1 MPRIGCYCNCRRVC
15 TCKIQCIF
23 YDPNVCTN
31 ISCTEASYLGL
42 SVPGSYHTDIMRE
55 NNATIFRYSVSAR
68 LQRRPGACTIRT
80 PTKLS
85 RRHAHIRWYEQNGRS
100 ERRRL
105 PAGHS
110 HESRRKRGQRS
121 QLAKD
126 DCDIRQMSLECTFV

>member
-1 MPRIGCYCNCRRVC
+1 MCHRCAVTVIVGECVHVRSNVFLRSKCMYQYQLCRG
-15 TCKIQCIF
+15 K
-23 YDPNVCTN
+23 
-31 ISCTEASYLGL
+31 L

-80 PTKLS
+80 PAKLS

-110 HESRRKRGQRS
+110 HESRRERGQRT